1 MSGVIALG
9 FAFSIVGDYLLAHQ
23 KGNPMRFVAGV
34 GGFFLAHVCFL
45 IYAAHAAR
53 PGVLSAVVAAALVI
67 GYSVKARGIARDLF
81 GAEEGHL
88 IPVQELSGEHELIAA
103 YDALIR
109 RAQEERAFLTER
121 LPAYMGGREET
132 IDAVMALAR

>member
-1 MSGVIALG
+1 MANEGNVFVRSLRGMRHLRALVTARTHASIA
-9 FAFSIVGDYLLAHQ
+9 AYST
-23 KGNPMRFVAGV
+23 
-34 GGFFLAHVCFL
+34 
-45 IYAAHAAR
+45 
-53 PGVLSAVVAAALVI
+53 AVPTLVI

-88 IPVQELSGEHELIAA
+88 IPVQELSGERELIAA

-121 LPAYMGGREET
+121 LPAYMSGREET